1 MYRKNLK
8 SMNYLRD
15 FLKEK
20 ERTLKLKEMEE
31 LEKKE
36 QIVDDIELSDID
48 LDDLNN
54 DFFDGMEDEEPEE
67 SIEKPEAIAWY
78 YTLAIPKD
86 RNDPYCPRLVSN
98 ATDETGLLKE
108 MGLPIGTFFVE
119 LMDWDGLGY
128 CQSEEEIEILYKALT
143 GTNLEN

>member
-1 MYRKNLK
+1 MRTKEVKFPLTPITEETFERQGWRKCDVNEPL
-8 SMNYLRD
+8 
-15 FLKEK
+15 F
-20 ERTLKLKEMEE
+20 EE
-31 LEKKE
+31 LGEG
-36 QIVDDIELSDID
+36 
-48 LDDLNN
+48 LD
-54 DFFDGMEDEEPEE
+54 DFFDEMEDDEIEEPEE
-67 SIEKPEAIAWY
+67 PMEKPEAIAWY

-98 ATDETGLLKE
+98 ATDESGLLKE
-108 MGLPIGTFFVE
+108 MGLPEGTFFVE